1 MSLTC
6 VRMRGPGACL
16 LLNHHDGMP
25 MSGNKRR
32 QRERLV
38 GVLVA
43 LLLWVALGLL
53 AGVVQIATTGS
64 ATRTLAF
71 DSTPWA
77 AEKVASTA
85 SVARAP
91 ARRAKIAVQ
100 LPEAMPERTVSR
112 RALPAD
118 VAMAASANGSQRA
131 RRTRATARPTLQRRA
146 EIAPRLVLKKPA
158 IAIEPEKAKR
168 GLAMPPSEP
177 ARKRVPR
184 RAVNDIADI
193 EEELSNEAVDV
204 DAILDWMRLAP
215 GELPPG
221 ILRHVDYQPGNL
233 TATAHVESKGE
244 HYELYILAR
253 VPIREIHVVLVG
265 QEHTYYLID
274 RSFQGEG
281 RAFRMGTARRND
293 GVITGVFSEERA
305 ASSVEARVFYDIFLA
320 WWAEERL
327 RL

>member
-1 MSLTC
+1 
-6 VRMRGPGACL
+6 
-16 LLNHHDGMP
+16 

-32 QRERLV
+32 QRERFV

-43 LLLWVALGLL
+43 VLLWAALGLL

-64 ATRTLAF
+64 TARALVF

-77 AEKVASTA
+77 AERVTSTA
-85 SVARAP
+85 SAAPAP

-118 VAMAASANGSQRA
+118 VTMAASASGSQHTRRA
-131 RRTRATARPTLQRRA
+131 RATARPTLQRRA
-146 EIAPRLVLKKPA
+146 EIAPHLVLEKSA
-158 IAIEPEKAKR
+158 IAIQPEKARR
-168 GLAMPPSEP
+168 GFAISPSEP
-177 ARKRVPR
+177 PRKRAPR
-184 RAVNDIADI
+184 LAVTDMADI
-193 EEELSNEAVDV
+193 EEERPDEAVDV
-204 DAILDWMRLAP
+204 NAILDWMRLVP

-233 TATAHVESKGE
+233 TATAHVESRGE

>member
-1 MSLTC
+1 
-6 VRMRGPGACL
+6 
-16 LLNHHDGMP
+16 

-43 LLLWVALGLL
+43 LLLWAALGLL
-53 AGVVQIATTGS
+53 AGVVQIVATGS
-64 ATRTLAF
+64 TARTLVF

-77 AEKVASTA
+77 AQKATSTA
-85 SVARAP
+85 SAAPAP

-112 RALPAD
+112 RALAAE
-118 VAMAASANGSQRA
+118 VTIAASATRSHQA
-131 RRTRATARPTLQRRA
+131 RRARATARPTLQRRA
-146 EIAPRLVLKKPA
+146 EIASRLALEKPA

-168 GLAMPPSEP
+168 GLAITPSEP
-177 ARKRVPR
+177 ARKRAPR
-184 RAVNDIADI
+184 LAVNDIADI
-193 EEELSNEAVDV
+193 EEERSDEAVDV

-233 TATAHVESKGE
+233 TATAHVESRGE
-244 HYELYILAR
+244 RYELYILAR

-281 RAFRMGTARRND
+281 RAFRMGTARRKD

-305 ASSVEARVFYDIFLA
+305 ASSVEASAFYDIFLA